1 MPFFLQTRRCR
12 GTSGNFSADFP
23 TATWFRGVF
32 WSKRGDFADHDPV
45 TDDVF
50 SAWNGSFV
58 ALWREP
64 ARRAV
69 SWFTSKYLRNEN
81 TPQRNPRFVNGTMTL
96 VQAAR
101 HLEGNVALLLGQ
113 RAARVSRKHAKADA
127 LAVAMHRFES
137 ALCSA
142 FNPLHHPLDPSLPTA
157 A

>member
-1 MPFFLQTRRCR
+1 
-12 GTSGNFSADFP
+12 
-23 TATWFRGVF
+23 RGVF
-32 WSKRGDFADHDPV
+32 WSKRGDFADHNPV
-45 TDDVF
+45 TDAVF

-69 SWFTSKYLRNEN
+69 SWFTSKYLRLEN
-81 TPQRNPRFVNGTMTL
+81 TPQRNPRFVNGNMTL

-101 HLEGNVALLLGQ
+101 YLEGNVALKLGHS
-113 RAARVSRKHAKADA
+113 RVSRKHTKADA

-142 FNPLHHPLDPSLPTA
+142 FDPLHHPLDPSLPTGA
-157 A
+157 